1 MMIHKI
7 EPHKY
12 YPEFRGQYP
21 KTSDYLLLFDGEKV
35 YLPSADVVNPS
46 SGTDPS
52 DHRPLYLPTFEEA
65 HKLLRIRQ
73 PMERFFLD
81 CEYLFSIDDKAFYRK
96 TTDDA
101 GALML
106 PESDLY
112 SSGVFRNFVPEYLA
126 FAGITATQINRFR
139 MDRKFCGRCGHPTV
153 PSTTERAC
161 ICPEC
166 GQIEYPKISP
176 AVIIAIVDTERDKIL
191 LTRYAGGSYRHWALV
206 AGFVEVGETF
216 KGAARR
222 EIMEEVG
229 LKVSD
234 LIYYKSQP
242 WSFSDS
248 AMIGFFAR
256 LDGAPAITL
265 QESELGE
272 AKWFSREEVP
282 DLPSTISVG
291 QEMINLFKNGGD
303 PFCQS

>member
-12 YPEFRGQYP
+12 YPEFRNQEP
-21 KTSDYLLLFDGEKV
+21 KTTDYLLLFDGEKV
-35 YLPSADVVNPS
+35 YLPGKNIS
-46 SGTDPS
+46 SS
-52 DHRPLYLPTFEEA
+52 DAAQLSLPNFEEV
-65 HKLLRIRQ
+65 HRLLSVRQ
-73 PMERFFLD
+73 PMDRFFLD
-81 CEYLFSIDDKAFYRK
+81 SEYLFSIDDRAFYRK
-96 TTDDA
+96 TAEDA
-101 GALML
+101 GALMI
-106 PESDLY
+106 PDDHLY
-112 SSGVFRNFVPEYLA
+112 PSGVFRNFEPEYLA

-139 MDRKFCGRCGHPTV
+139 LDRRYCGRCGHPTV

-176 AVIIAIVDTERDKIL
+176 AVIIAIMDTGRDKIL

-234 LIYYKSQP
+234 LVYYKSQP

-248 AMIGFFAR
+248 AMIGFFAK
-256 LDGAPAITL
+256 LDGDPAITL

-272 AKWFSREEVP
+272 AKWFSRDEVP

-291 QEMINLFKNGGD
+291 QEMISLFKNGGD
-303 PFCQS
+303 PFCQK

>member
-12 YPEFRGQYP
+12 YPEFRNQEP
-21 KTSDYLLLFDGEKV
+21 KTTDYLLLFDGEKV
-35 YLPSADVVNPS
+35 YLPGKNIS
-46 SGTDPS
+46 SS
-52 DHRPLYLPTFEEA
+52 DAAQLSLPTFEEV
-65 HKLLRIRQ
+65 HRLLSVRQ
-73 PMERFFLD
+73 PMDRFFLD
-81 CEYLFSIDDKAFYRK
+81 SEYLFSIDDRAFYRK
-96 TTDDA
+96 TAEDA
-101 GALML
+101 GALMI
-106 PESDLY
+106 PDDHLY
-112 SSGVFRNFVPEYLA
+112 PSGVFRNFEPEYLA

-139 MDRKFCGRCGHPTV
+139 LDRRYCGRCGHPTV

-176 AVIIAIVDTERDKIL
+176 AVIIAIVDTGRDKIL

-234 LIYYKSQP
+234 LVYYKSQP

-248 AMIGFFAR
+248 AMIGFFAK
-256 LDGAPAITL
+256 LDGDPAITL

-272 AKWFSREEVP
+272 AKWFSRDEVP

-291 QEMINLFKNGGD
+291 QEMISLFKNGGD
-303 PFCQS
+303 PLSQ